1 MSHTTDVPPAA
12 GSAQPGADDT
22 EFTTLVAEMVA
33 DQAPRVFA
41 VVLEYG
47 EQIDAQIIGWGMAL
61 DEGAY
66 VTSVDGKN
74 QYLLAEPE
82 NALKYVP
89 RHAHTTPHLVWASP
103 ARVLSK

>member
-1 MSHTTDVPPAA
+1 MSRTTDT
-12 GSAQPGADDT
+12 SASGRTAKPHAVGTD
-22 EFTTLVAEMVA
+22 FTTLVAEMVA

-47 EQIDAQIIGWGMAL
+47 DQVDAQVIAWGMAL
-61 DEGAY
+61 DESAY
-66 VTSVDGKN
+66 VTTVDGSY

-89 RHAHTTPHLVWASP
+89 RKADATPHLVWAGSIP
-103 ARVLSK
+103 KPHR